1 MQSCLCDMVTD
12 MINLILIDTG
22 YPRYIGRF
30 HIKMQTPVTQE
41 EIDRKQDL
49 SNTLR
54 NISDIMN
61 SLNDIQ
67 TTSSK
72 LKILKSLLSEC
83 LSDQDITNI
92 IQEEIEKLE
101 AEENKSNE
109 SKNPSDDSL
118 PKVDSDY
125 GSGSD
130 DSSEDF
136 GGTEEFNP
144 TEDFEAESATEVTEE
159 PNNTEPLPEVELS
172 STPEESTDTDDNLPS
187 FSDLGVDGTIN
198 Q

>member
-1 MQSCLCDMVTD
+1 MVTD

-30 HIKMQTPVTQE
+30 HIKMQAPVTQE

-61 SLNDIQ
+61 TLNDVQ

-83 LSDQDITNI
+83 LSDQEITSI
-92 IQEEIEKLE
+92 LQDEIDKLE
-101 AEENKSNE
+101 LEE
-109 SKNPSDDSL
+109 SKNQSTDNESNDTPLGNTD
-118 PKVDSDY
+118 
-125 GSGSD
+125 
-130 DSSEDF
+130 DF
-136 GGTEEFNP
+136 GGFDAGNDSFENSEPFPSREEP
-144 TEDFEAESATEVTEE
+144 TGDEQEDLTDVESENSAIEEPLTPETPATE
-159 PNNTEPLPEVELS
+159 
-172 STPEESTDTDDNLPS
+172 DDNLPS